1 MLSIKKI
8 TLLFFIFLLLSCRP
22 NTQDTSNELHTKLVS
37 FGTIIN
43 ITLRGIDPEHANVLI
58 RQIEIKLN
66 RMDQQWHAWRAS
78 ALTSINRA
86 CKDGTLYVADPS
98 MIELIQLGKLL
109 ETKSQGLFNPAFG
122 EVIALWGFHSNDP
135 TKIKTLPNPNEIKTL
150 LEHQPSM
157 NHLYISGNTVA
168 CDNTYIKLDFGG
180 FAKGYAVESLAHFLN
195 AQGVPDVLIDAG
207 GDIYLI
213 DEEPYHP
220 WQIALRDPKHHKPI
234 AILSLT
240 GKKGVFTSGIYERQ
254 FSVNNRSYHHVIDPR
269 TGYPSN
275 GFTSVTVIH
284 PNAAL
289 ADAAATALLI
299 AGPQEWKTI
308 AKTLGVEQ
316 VILIDEDNHLYI
328 SETLK
333 SSIKLLEPS
342 LSVSYL
348 N

>member
-1 MLSIKKI
+1 MLNIKKI
-8 TLLFFIFLLLSCRP
+8 TLLFFIFLLLSC
-22 NTQDTSNELHTKLVS
+22 TSSKQDTSNETHAKLVS

-43 ITLRGIDPEHANVLI
+43 ITLRGIDPEYANVLV

-78 ALTSINRA
+78 ALTAINQA
-86 CKDGTLYVADPS
+86 CKDGSLYVAEPS

-122 EVIALWGFHSNDP
+122 EMIALWGFHSNDP
-135 TKIKTLPNPNEIKTL
+135 TKRKTLPNPNDIKTL
-150 LEHQPSM
+150 LEHKPSM
-157 NHLYISGNTVA
+157 SHVYISGNTVA
-168 CDNTYIKLDFGG
+168 CNNAYIKLDFGG
-180 FAKGYAVESLAHFLN
+180 FAKGYAVESLAYFLN
-195 AQGVPDVLIDAG
+195 SQGVPDVLIDAG

-213 DEEPYHP
+213 DEEPYQP

-234 AILSLT
+234 AVLSLS

-254 FSVNNRSYHHVIDPR
+254 FNVNNKSYHHVIDPR
-269 TGYPSN
+269 TGYPSD
-275 GFTSVTVIH
+275 GFASVTVIH

-299 AGPQEWKTI
+299 AGPDEWEMI

-316 VILIDEDNHLYI
+316 FIFIDKDNHLYI

-333 SSIKLLEPS
+333 SNVKLLEPS
-342 LSVSYL
+342 LSVSYI